1 MRTLKPW
8 HVALFLV
15 ALVAA
20 IVATW
25 PLGLGHDYMNHLALA
40 YIEGNVHSDPVLQN
54 FYSASFDYVPHLTMD
69 LIVPWL
75 SQVIGIY
82 AAGAVVVWFAFVM
95 PPIAG
100 VVLARTL
107 HGRITWVSLLGF
119 LAVFNA
125 NMSYGFV
132 DFNASIGLALLAF
145 VVWIRMPPGLRRTM
159 VFFPIGLVL
168 VINHA
173 LAFLAFGY
181 LALVWE
187 IVQFFKGE
195 RARIRRFLLQLV
207 CLDGLAMLGGL
218 IFLGLSVTG
227 APDITPNSAM
237 PNHPEVRVFAFVAGT
252 LFGDFLF
259 TGFLTPIILAACYLG
274 ARNKWISF
282 APDMGWVC
290 VAFFV
295 LVVCLPVTILGIWG
309 LHMRYT
315 ALLLILLAASVRI
328 SPVLSEMRRKAL
340 IAASIAML
348 SLTFING
355 ANEFRKIDR
364 QADEF
369 RVLLADLPQ
378 GAMLL
383 KSFSSEEAK
392 TNFSLHVANMAVI
405 ERQAFVSAL
414 FTNTSLVDVEPAMVD
429 FILPQL
435 NGLSP
440 KALAIAATKPA
451 VASENGHWSLGF
463 ANDWPNR
470 WDYII
475 LFRTPDHPGLQD
487 LPVCEV
493 SSIETA
499 ILYKVGSC
507 P

>member
-1 MRTLKPW
+1 MRSLKPW

-20 IVATW
+20 FVAIW

-40 YIEGNVHSDPVLQN
+40 YIEGNVHSDPVLQQ

-75 SQVIGIY
+75 SQIIGIY
-82 AAGAVVVWFAFVM
+82 AAGAVLVWFAFVM

-100 VVLARTL
+100 VVLAHTL
-107 HGRITWVSLLGF
+107 HGRITWMSLLGF

-125 NMSYGFV
+125 NMSFGFV

-145 VVWIRMPPGLRRTM
+145 VLWIRMPPGWQRTI

-168 VINHA
+168 TINHA
-173 LAFLAFGY
+173 LAFLVFGY

-195 RARIRRFLLQLV
+195 RARIGKFLLQLV
-207 CLDGLAMLGGL
+207 CLDSLAMLGGL

-227 APDITPNSAM
+227 SPDITPNSAM
-237 PNHPEVRVFAFVAGT
+237 PNVPEVRVFAFVSGT
-252 LFGDFLF
+252 LFGEFLF
-259 TGFLTPIILAACYLG
+259 TAFLTPVILAAFYLG

-282 APDMGWVC
+282 TPAMGWVC
-290 VAFFV
+290 VAFLI
-295 LVVCLPVTILGIWG
+295 LVACLPVAILGIWG

-315 ALLLILLAASVRI
+315 ALLLILLAASVQI
-328 SPVLSEMRRKAL
+328 SPGLSQVRRKAL
-340 IAASIAML
+340 FAACFAML
-348 SLTFING
+348 SLTFVNG
-355 ANEFRKIDR
+355 ANEFRKIDH

-378 GAMLL
+378 GSKIL

-392 TNFSLHVANMAVI
+392 TNFSLHAINMSVI

-414 FTNTSLVDVEPAMVD
+414 FTNTSLVDVTPAMVD
-429 FILPQL
+429 FNLPQL

-440 KALAIAATKPA
+440 KALAIAVMRPA
-451 VASENGHWSLGF
+451 VASENGYWSLGF

-470 WDYII
+470 WDYIM
-475 LFRTPDHPGLQD
+475 LFKTPDDPGLQD